1 MTWHCE
7 TRRRY
12 GQSKSWTQSSLIEEQ
27 LNQKKKNWK
36 LREEYHQKNTDQGI
50 FSKYGDAAIRM
61 KEFITSNKENLAEFV
76 TFYKKL

>member
-1 MTWHCE
+1 MTLRDKKKIW
-7 TRRRY
+7 TK
-12 GQSKSWTQSSLIEEQ
+12 QSWTQNSLIEEQ